1 MADLV
6 QALGIASARIYAAFG
21 SKQDLFREAVQ
32 RYEAGDGGFAD
43 RAMAQEPRVRDAL
56 ARVLRDAVTT
66 YTDDAHPLGCMVVT
80 AATNCAEEN
89 EEVAAWLAG
98 HRRLRTQSLIDRLQR
113 ALDEGE
119 LRAGTD
125 VQALGISMPRNCTAS
140 PCRPVTACRASG
152 CWLRCRP
159 PCCCWTRRWRPQAR
173 RTEQAAPP
181 RHARTRQ
188 TRRFQAP
195 CFCSSARNWITLG
208 VTMGMKADSRQRRA
222 KPPSASR
229 L

>member
-1 MADLV
+1 MAGRPREFDRDQALERAMLAFWRRGYEGTSMADLV

-56 ARVLRDAVTT
+56 ARVLRDAVAT

-89 EEVAAWLAG
+89 EAVDAWLAE
-98 HRRLRTQSLIDRLQR
+98 HRRQRTQSLIDRLQR

-125 VQALGISMPRNCTAS
+125 VQALGDFYATQLHGIS
-140 PCRPVTACRASG
+140 V
-152 CWLRCRP
+152 
-159 PCCCWTRRWRPQAR
+159 QAR
-173 RTEQAAPP
+173 D
-181 RHARTRQ
+181 
-188 TRRFQAP
+188 
-195 CFCSSARNWITLG
+195 G
-208 VTMGMKADSRQRRA
+208 VPRQRLLAAVQTALLLLDTALEPALQPAA
-222 KPPSASR
+222 KAG
-229 L
+229 

>member
-1 MADLV
+1 MLAFWRRGYEGTSMADLV

-56 ARVLRDAVTT
+56 ARVLRDAVAT

-89 EEVAAWLAG
+89 EAVAAWLAE

-125 VQALGISMPRNCTAS
+125 VQALGDFYATQLHGIS
-140 PCRPVTACRASG
+140 V
-152 CWLRCRP
+152 
-159 PCCCWTRRWRPQAR
+159 QAR
-173 RTEQAAPP
+173 D
-181 RHARTRQ
+181 
-188 TRRFQAP
+188 
-195 CFCSSARNWITLG
+195 G
-208 VTMGMKADSRQRRA
+208 VPRQRLLAAVQTALLPLDTALEPALQPAA
-222 KPPSASR
+222 KAG
-229 L
+229 

>member
-1 MADLV
+1 MLAFWRRGYEGTSMADLV

-56 ARVLRDAVTT
+56 ARVLRDAVAT

-89 EEVAAWLAG
+89 EAVAAWLAG
-98 HRRLRTQSLIDRLQR
+98 HRCQRTQSLIDRLQR

-125 VQALGISMPRNCTAS
+125 VQALGDFYATQLHGIS
-140 PCRPVTACRASG
+140 V
-152 CWLRCRP
+152 
-159 PCCCWTRRWRPQAR
+159 QAR
-173 RTEQAAPP
+173 D
-181 RHARTRQ
+181 
-188 TRRFQAP
+188 
-195 CFCSSARNWITLG
+195 G
-208 VTMGMKADSRQRRA
+208 VPRQRLLAAMETALLLLDTALEPALQPAA
-222 KPPSASR
+222 KAG
-229 L
+229 

>member
-1 MADLV
+1 MRKMAGRPREFDRDQALERAMLAFWRRGYEGTSMADLV

-56 ARVLRDAVTT
+56 ARVLRDAVAT

-89 EEVAAWLAG
+89 EAVAAWLAE
-98 HRRLRTQSLIDRLQR
+98 HRRQRTQSLIDRLQR

-125 VQALGISMPRNCTAS
+125 VQALGDFYATQLHGIS
-140 PCRPVTACRASG
+140 V
-152 CWLRCRP
+152 
-159 PCCCWTRRWRPQAR
+159 QAR
-173 RTEQAAPP
+173 D
-181 RHARTRQ
+181 
-188 TRRFQAP
+188 
-195 CFCSSARNWITLG
+195 G
-208 VTMGMKADSRQRRA
+208 VPRQRLLAAVQTALLLLDTALEPALQPAA
-222 KPPSASR
+222 KAG
-229 L
+229 

>member
-1 MADLV
+1 MRKMAGRPREFDRDQALERAMLAFWRRGYEGTSMADLV

-21 SKQDLFREAVQ
+21 SKQGLFREAVQ

-56 ARVLRDAVTT
+56 ARVLRDAVAT

-89 EEVAAWLAG
+89 EAVAAWLAE
-98 HRRLRTQSLIDRLQR
+98 HRRQRTQSLIDRLQR

-125 VQALGISMPRNCTAS
+125 VQALGDFYATQLHGIS
-140 PCRPVTACRASG
+140 V
-152 CWLRCRP
+152 
-159 PCCCWTRRWRPQAR
+159 QAR
-173 RTEQAAPP
+173 D
-181 RHARTRQ
+181 
-188 TRRFQAP
+188 
-195 CFCSSARNWITLG
+195 G
-208 VTMGMKADSRQRRA
+208 VPRQRLLAAVQTALLLLDTALEPALQPAA
-222 KPPSASR
+222 KAG
-229 L
+229 

>member
-1 MADLV
+1 MLAFWRRGYEGTSMADLV

-56 ARVLRDAVTT
+56 ARVLRDAVAT

-89 EEVAAWLAG
+89 EAVAAWLAE
-98 HRRLRTQSLIDRLQR
+98 HRRQRTQSLIDRLQR

-125 VQALGISMPRNCTAS
+125 VQALGDFYATQLHGIS
-140 PCRPVTACRASG
+140 V
-152 CWLRCRP
+152 
-159 PCCCWTRRWRPQAR
+159 QAR
-173 RTEQAAPP
+173 D
-181 RHARTRQ
+181 
-188 TRRFQAP
+188 
-195 CFCSSARNWITLG
+195 G
-208 VTMGMKADSRQRRA
+208 VPRQRLLAAVETALLLLDTALEPALQPAA
-222 KPPSASR
+222 KAG
-229 L
+229 

>member
-1 MADLV
+1 MLAFWRRGYEGTSMADLV

-56 ARVLRDAVTT
+56 ARVLRDAVAT

-89 EEVAAWLAG
+89 EAVAAWLAG
-98 HRRLRTQSLIDRLQR
+98 HRRQRTQSLIDRLQR

-125 VQALGISMPRNCTAS
+125 VQALGDFYATQLHGIS
-140 PCRPVTACRASG
+140 V
-152 CWLRCRP
+152 
-159 PCCCWTRRWRPQAR
+159 QAR
-173 RTEQAAPP
+173 D
-181 RHARTRQ
+181 
-188 TRRFQAP
+188 
-195 CFCSSARNWITLG
+195 G
-208 VTMGMKADSRQRRA
+208 VPRQRLLAAMETALLLLDTALEPALEPAA
-222 KPPSASR
+222 KAG
-229 L
+229 

>member
-1 MADLV
+1 MLAFWRRGYEGTSMADLV

-56 ARVLRDAVTT
+56 ARVLRDAVAT

-89 EEVAAWLAG
+89 EAVAAWLAG
-98 HRRLRTQSLIDRLQR
+98 HRRQRTQSLIDRLQR
-113 ALDEGE
+113 ALDDGE

-125 VQALGISMPRNCTAS
+125 VQALGDFYATQLHGIS
-140 PCRPVTACRASG
+140 V
-152 CWLRCRP
+152 
-159 PCCCWTRRWRPQAR
+159 QAR
-173 RTEQAAPP
+173 D
-181 RHARTRQ
+181 
-188 TRRFQAP
+188 
-195 CFCSSARNWITLG
+195 G
-208 VTMGMKADSRQRRA
+208 VPRQRLLAAMETALLLLDTALEPALQPAA
-222 KPPSASR
+222 KAG
-229 L
+229 

>member
-1 MADLV
+1 MLAFWRRGYEGTSMADLV

-32 RYEAGDGGFAD
+32 HYEAGDGGFAD

-56 ARVLRDAVTT
+56 ARVLRDAVAT

-89 EEVAAWLAG
+89 EAVAAWLAE
-98 HRRLRTQSLIDRLQR
+98 HRRQRTQSLIDRLQR

-125 VQALGISMPRNCTAS
+125 VQALGDFYATQLHGIS
-140 PCRPVTACRASG
+140 V
-152 CWLRCRP
+152 
-159 PCCCWTRRWRPQAR
+159 QAR
-173 RTEQAAPP
+173 DGVPRERLLAAV
-181 RHARTRQ
+181 Q
-188 TRRFQAP
+188 TALLLLDTALEPALQPA
-195 CFCSSARNWITLG
+195 A
-208 VTMGMKADSRQRRA
+208 KAD
-222 KPPSASR
+222 
-229 L
+229 

>member
-1 MADLV
+1 MLAFWRRGYEGTSMADLV

-56 ARVLRDAVTT
+56 ARVLRDAVAT

-89 EEVAAWLAG
+89 EAVAAWLAE
-98 HRRLRTQSLIDRLQR
+98 HRRQRTQSLIDRLQR

-125 VQALGISMPRNCTAS
+125 VQALGDFYATQLHGIS
-140 PCRPVTACRASG
+140 V
-152 CWLRCRP
+152 
-159 PCCCWTRRWRPQAR
+159 QAR
-173 RTEQAAPP
+173 DGVPRERLLAAV
-181 RHARTRQ
+181 Q
-188 TRRFQAP
+188 TALLLLETALEPALQPA
-195 CFCSSARNWITLG
+195 A
-208 VTMGMKADSRQRRA
+208 KAG
-222 KPPSASR
+222 
-229 L
+229 

>member
-1 MADLV
+1 MAGRPREFDRDQALERAMLAFWRRGYEGTSMADLV

-56 ARVLRDAVTT
+56 ARVLRDAVAI

-89 EEVAAWLAG
+89 EAVAAWLAE
-98 HRRLRTQSLIDRLQR
+98 HRRQRTQSLIDRLQR

-125 VQALGISMPRNCTAS
+125 VQALGDFYATQLHGIS
-140 PCRPVTACRASG
+140 V
-152 CWLRCRP
+152 
-159 PCCCWTRRWRPQAR
+159 QAR
-173 RTEQAAPP
+173 D
-181 RHARTRQ
+181 
-188 TRRFQAP
+188 
-195 CFCSSARNWITLG
+195 G
-208 VTMGMKADSRQRRA
+208 VSRQRLLAAVETALLLLDTALEPALQAAA
-222 KPPSASR
+222 KAG
-229 L
+229 

>member
-1 MADLV
+1 MLAFWRRGYEGTSMADLV

-32 RYEAGDGGFAD
+32 RYEASDGGFAD

-56 ARVLRDAVTT
+56 ARVLRDAVAT

-89 EEVAAWLAG
+89 EAVAAWLAE
-98 HRRLRTQSLIDRLQR
+98 HRRQRTQSLIDRLQR

-125 VQALGISMPRNCTAS
+125 VQALGDFYATQLHGIS
-140 PCRPVTACRASG
+140 V
-152 CWLRCRP
+152 
-159 PCCCWTRRWRPQAR
+159 QAR
-173 RTEQAAPP
+173 D
-181 RHARTRQ
+181 
-188 TRRFQAP
+188 
-195 CFCSSARNWITLG
+195 G
-208 VTMGMKADSRQRRA
+208 VSRQRLLAAVETALLLLDTALEPALQPAA
-222 KPPSASR
+222 KAG
-229 L
+229 

>member
-1 MADLV
+1 MAGRPREFDRDQALERAMLAFWRRGYEGTSMADLV

-56 ARVLRDAVTT
+56 ARVLRDAVAT

-89 EEVAAWLAG
+89 EAVAAWLAE
-98 HRRLRTQSLIDRLQR
+98 HRRQRTQSLIDRLQR

-125 VQALGISMPRNCTAS
+125 VQALGDFYATQLHGIS
-140 PCRPVTACRASG
+140 V
-152 CWLRCRP
+152 
-159 PCCCWTRRWRPQAR
+159 QAR
-173 RTEQAAPP
+173 DGVPRERLLAAV
-181 RHARTRQ
+181 Q
-188 TRRFQAP
+188 TALLLLETALEPALQPA
-195 CFCSSARNWITLG
+195 A
-208 VTMGMKADSRQRRA
+208 KAG
-222 KPPSASR
+222 
-229 L
+229 

>member
-1 MADLV
+1 MLAFWRRGYEGTSMADLV

-56 ARVLRDAVTT
+56 ARVLRDAVAT

-89 EEVAAWLAG
+89 EAVAAWLAE
-98 HRRLRTQSLIDRLQR
+98 HRRQRTQSLIDRLQR

-125 VQALGISMPRNCTAS
+125 VQALGDFYATQLHGIS
-140 PCRPVTACRASG
+140 V
-152 CWLRCRP
+152 
-159 PCCCWTRRWRPQAR
+159 QAR
-173 RTEQAAPP
+173 DGVPRERLLAAV
-181 RHARTRQ
+181 Q
-188 TRRFQAP
+188 TALLLLDTALEPALQPA
-195 CFCSSARNWITLG
+195 A
-208 VTMGMKADSRQRRA
+208 KAD
-222 KPPSASR
+222 
-229 L
+229 

>member
-1 MADLV
+1 MLAFWRRGYEGTSMADLV

-56 ARVLRDAVTT
+56 ARVLRDAVAT

-125 VQALGISMPRNCTAS
+125 VQALGDFYATQLHGIS
-140 PCRPVTACRASG
+140 V
-152 CWLRCRP
+152 
-159 PCCCWTRRWRPQAR
+159 QAR
-173 RTEQAAPP
+173 D
-181 RHARTRQ
+181 
-188 TRRFQAP
+188 
-195 CFCSSARNWITLG
+195 G
-208 VTMGMKADSRQRRA
+208 VPRQRLLAAVQTALLLLDTALEPALQPAA
-222 KPPSASR
+222 KAG
-229 L
+229 

>member
-1 MADLV
+1 MLAFWRRGYEGTSMADLV

-56 ARVLRDAVTT
+56 ARVLRDAVAT

-89 EEVAAWLAG
+89 EGVAAWLAE
-98 HRRLRTQSLIDRLQR
+98 HRRQRTQSLIDRLQR

-125 VQALGISMPRNCTAS
+125 VQALGDFYATQLHGIS
-140 PCRPVTACRASG
+140 V
-152 CWLRCRP
+152 
-159 PCCCWTRRWRPQAR
+159 QAR
-173 RTEQAAPP
+173 D
-181 RHARTRQ
+181 
-188 TRRFQAP
+188 
-195 CFCSSARNWITLG
+195 G
-208 VTMGMKADSRQRRA
+208 VPRQRLLAAVQTALLLLDTALEPALQPAA
-222 KPPSASR
+222 KAG
-229 L
+229 

>member
-1 MADLV
+1 MLAFWRRGYEGTSMADLV

-32 RYEAGDGGFAD
+32 HYEAGDGGFAD

-56 ARVLRDAVTT
+56 ARVLRDAVAT

-89 EEVAAWLAG
+89 EAVAAWLAE
-98 HRRLRTQSLIDRLQR
+98 HRRQRTQSLIDRLQR

-125 VQALGISMPRNCTAS
+125 VQALGEFYATQLHGIS
-140 PCRPVTACRASG
+140 V
-152 CWLRCRP
+152 
-159 PCCCWTRRWRPQAR
+159 QAR
-173 RTEQAAPP
+173 D
-181 RHARTRQ
+181 
-188 TRRFQAP
+188 
-195 CFCSSARNWITLG
+195 G
-208 VTMGMKADSRQRRA
+208 VPRQRLLAAVQTALLLLDTALEPALQPAA
-222 KPPSASR
+222 KAG
-229 L
+229 

>member
-1 MADLV
+1 MAGRPREFDRDQALERAMLAFWRRGYEGTSMADLV

-56 ARVLRDAVTT
+56 ARVLRDAVAT

-89 EEVAAWLAG
+89 EAVAAWLAE
-98 HRRLRTQSLIDRLQR
+98 HRRQRTQSLIDRLQR

-125 VQALGISMPRNCTAS
+125 VQALGDFYATQLHGIS
-140 PCRPVTACRASG
+140 V
-152 CWLRCRP
+152 
-159 PCCCWTRRWRPQAR
+159 QAR
-173 RTEQAAPP
+173 DDVPRQRLLAAVETALLLLDTALEPALQP
-181 RHARTRQ
+181 A
-188 TRRFQAP
+188 A
-195 CFCSSARNWITLG
+195 
-208 VTMGMKADSRQRRA
+208 KAD
-222 KPPSASR
+222 
-229 L
+229 

>member
-1 MADLV
+1 MLAFWRRGYEGTSMADLV

-56 ARVLRDAVTT
+56 ARVLRDAVAT
-66 YTDDAHPLGCMVVT
+66 YTDDTHPLGCMVVT

-89 EEVAAWLAG
+89 EAVAAWLAE
-98 HRRLRTQSLIDRLQR
+98 HRRQRTQSLIDRLQR

-125 VQALGISMPRNCTAS
+125 VQALGDFYATQLHGIS
-140 PCRPVTACRASG
+140 V
-152 CWLRCRP
+152 
-159 PCCCWTRRWRPQAR
+159 QAR
-173 RTEQAAPP
+173 D
-181 RHARTRQ
+181 
-188 TRRFQAP
+188 
-195 CFCSSARNWITLG
+195 G
-208 VTMGMKADSRQRRA
+208 VPRQRLLAAVQTALLLLDTALEPALQPAA
-222 KPPSASR
+222 KAG
-229 L
+229 

>member
-1 MADLV
+1 MAGRPREFDRDQALERAMLAFWRRGYEGTSMADLV

-56 ARVLRDAVTT
+56 ARVLRDAVAT

-89 EEVAAWLAG
+89 EAVAAWLAE
-98 HRRLRTQSLIDRLQR
+98 HRRQRTQSLIDRLQR

-125 VQALGISMPRNCTAS
+125 VQALGDFYATQLHGIS
-140 PCRPVTACRASG
+140 V
-152 CWLRCRP
+152 
-159 PCCCWTRRWRPQAR
+159 QAR
-173 RTEQAAPP
+173 D
-181 RHARTRQ
+181 
-188 TRRFQAP
+188 
-195 CFCSSARNWITLG
+195 G
-208 VTMGMKADSRQRRA
+208 VPRQRLLAAMETALLLLDTALEPALQPAA
-222 KPPSASR
+222 KAG
-229 L
+229 

>member
-1 MADLV
+1 MAGRPREFDRDQALERAMLAFWRRGYEGTSMADLV

-56 ARVLRDAVTT
+56 ARVLRDAVAT

-89 EEVAAWLAG
+89 EALAAWLAE
-98 HRRLRTQSLIDRLQR
+98 HRRQRTQSLIDRLQR

-125 VQALGISMPRNCTAS
+125 VQALGDFYATQLHGIS
-140 PCRPVTACRASG
+140 V
-152 CWLRCRP
+152 
-159 PCCCWTRRWRPQAR
+159 QAR
-173 RTEQAAPP
+173 D
-181 RHARTRQ
+181 
-188 TRRFQAP
+188 
-195 CFCSSARNWITLG
+195 G
-208 VTMGMKADSRQRRA
+208 VPRQRLLAAVETALLLLDTALEPALQPAA
-222 KPPSASR
+222 KAG
-229 L
+229 

>member
-1 MADLV
+1 MAGRPREFDRDQALERAMLAFWRRGYEGTSMADLV

-56 ARVLRDAVTT
+56 ARVLRDAVAT

-89 EEVAAWLAG
+89 EAVAAWLAG
-98 HRRLRTQSLIDRLQR
+98 HRRQRTQSLIDRLQR

-125 VQALGISMPRNCTAS
+125 VQALGDFYATQLHGIS
-140 PCRPVTACRASG
+140 V
-152 CWLRCRP
+152 
-159 PCCCWTRRWRPQAR
+159 QAR
-173 RTEQAAPP
+173 D
-181 RHARTRQ
+181 
-188 TRRFQAP
+188 
-195 CFCSSARNWITLG
+195 G
-208 VTMGMKADSRQRRA
+208 VPRQRLLAAVQTALLLLDTALEPALQPAA
-222 KPPSASR
+222 KAG
-229 L
+229 

>member
-1 MADLV
+1 MRKMAGRPREFDRDQALERAMLAFWRRGYEGTSMADLV

-56 ARVLRDAVTT
+56 ARVLRDAVAT

-89 EEVAAWLAG
+89 EAVAAWLAE
-98 HRRLRTQSLIDRLQR
+98 HRRQRTQSLIDRLQR

-125 VQALGISMPRNCTAS
+125 VQALGDFYATQLHGIS
-140 PCRPVTACRASG
+140 V
-152 CWLRCRP
+152 
-159 PCCCWTRRWRPQAR
+159 QAR
-173 RTEQAAPP
+173 DGVPRERLLAAV
-181 RHARTRQ
+181 Q
-188 TRRFQAP
+188 TALLLLDTALT
-195 CFCSSARNWITLG
+195 SAG
-208 VTMGMKADSRQRRA
+208 KAD
-222 KPPSASR
+222 
-229 L
+229 

>member
-1 MADLV
+1 MAGRPREFDRDQALERAMLAFWRRGYEGTSMADLV

-32 RYEAGDGGFAD
+32 HYEAGDGGFAD

-56 ARVLRDAVTT
+56 ARVLRDAVAT

-89 EEVAAWLAG
+89 EAVAAWLAE
-98 HRRLRTQSLIDRLQR
+98 HRRQRTQSLIDRLQR

-125 VQALGISMPRNCTAS
+125 VQALGDFYATQLHGIS
-140 PCRPVTACRASG
+140 V
-152 CWLRCRP
+152 
-159 PCCCWTRRWRPQAR
+159 QAR
-173 RTEQAAPP
+173 D
-181 RHARTRQ
+181 
-188 TRRFQAP
+188 
-195 CFCSSARNWITLG
+195 G
-208 VTMGMKADSRQRRA
+208 VPRQRLIAPVNPAWRRRHTA
-222 KPPSASR
+222 REPALQPAATAG
-229 L
+229 

>member
-1 MADLV
+1 MLAFWRRGYEGTSMADLV

-43 RAMAQEPRVRDAL
+43 RAMAQEPRMRDAL
-56 ARVLRDAVTT
+56 ARVLRDAVAT

-89 EEVAAWLAG
+89 EAVAAWLAE
-98 HRRLRTQSLIDRLQR
+98 HRRQRTQSLIDRLQR

-125 VQALGISMPRNCTAS
+125 VQALGDFYATQLHGIS
-140 PCRPVTACRASG
+140 V
-152 CWLRCRP
+152 
-159 PCCCWTRRWRPQAR
+159 QAR
-173 RTEQAAPP
+173 D
-181 RHARTRQ
+181 
-188 TRRFQAP
+188 
-195 CFCSSARNWITLG
+195 G
-208 VTMGMKADSRQRRA
+208 VPRQRLLAAVETALLLLDTALEPALQPAA
-222 KPPSASR
+222 KAG
-229 L
+229 

>member
-1 MADLV
+1 MAGRPREFDRDQALERAMLAFWRRGYEGTSMADLV

-32 RYEAGDGGFAD
+32 HYEAGDGGFAD

-56 ARVLRDAVTT
+56 ARVLRDAVAT

-89 EEVAAWLAG
+89 EAVAAWLAE

-125 VQALGISMPRNCTAS
+125 VQALGDFYATQLHGIS
-140 PCRPVTACRASG
+140 V
-152 CWLRCRP
+152 
-159 PCCCWTRRWRPQAR
+159 QAR
-173 RTEQAAPP
+173 D
-181 RHARTRQ
+181 
-188 TRRFQAP
+188 
-195 CFCSSARNWITLG
+195 G
-208 VTMGMKADSRQRRA
+208 VPRQRLLAAVQTALLLLDTALEPALQPAA
-222 KPPSASR
+222 KAG
-229 L
+229 

>member
-1 MADLV
+1 MLAFWRRGYEGTSMADLV

-56 ARVLRDAVTT
+56 ARVLRDAVAT

-89 EEVAAWLAG
+89 EAVAAWLAG

-125 VQALGISMPRNCTAS
+125 VQALGDFYATQLHGIS
-140 PCRPVTACRASG
+140 V
-152 CWLRCRP
+152 
-159 PCCCWTRRWRPQAR
+159 QAR
-173 RTEQAAPP
+173 D
-181 RHARTRQ
+181 
-188 TRRFQAP
+188 
-195 CFCSSARNWITLG
+195 G
-208 VTMGMKADSRQRRA
+208 VPRQRLLAAVQTALLLLDTALEPALQPAA
-222 KPPSASR
+222 KAG
-229 L
+229 

>member
-1 MADLV
+1 MLAFWRRGYEGTSMADLV

-32 RYEAGDGGFAD
+32 HYEAGDGGFAD

-56 ARVLRDAVTT
+56 ARVLRDAVAT
-66 YTDDAHPLGCMVVT
+66 YTDNAHPLGCMVVT

-89 EEVAAWLAG
+89 EAVAAWLAE

-125 VQALGISMPRNCTAS
+125 VQALGDFYATQLHGIS
-140 PCRPVTACRASG
+140 V
-152 CWLRCRP
+152 
-159 PCCCWTRRWRPQAR
+159 QAR
-173 RTEQAAPP
+173 D
-181 RHARTRQ
+181 
-188 TRRFQAP
+188 
-195 CFCSSARNWITLG
+195 G
-208 VTMGMKADSRQRRA
+208 VPRQRLLAAVQTALLLLDTALEPALQPAA
-222 KPPSASR
+222 KAG
-229 L
+229 

>member
-1 MADLV
+1 MLAFWRRGYEGTSMADLV

-56 ARVLRDAVTT
+56 ARVLRDAVAT

-89 EEVAAWLAG
+89 EAVAAWLAE
-98 HRRLRTQSLIDRLQR
+98 HRRQRTQSLIDRLQR

-125 VQALGISMPRNCTAS
+125 VQALGDFYATQLHGIS
-140 PCRPVTACRASG
+140 V
-152 CWLRCRP
+152 
-159 PCCCWTRRWRPQAR
+159 QAR
-173 RTEQAAPP
+173 D
-181 RHARTRQ
+181 
-188 TRRFQAP
+188 
-195 CFCSSARNWITLG
+195 G
-208 VTMGMKADSRQRRA
+208 VPRQRLLA
-222 KPPSASR
+222 AVETALLLLDTALEPALQPAGKAG
-229 L
+229 

>member
-1 MADLV
+1 MLAFWRRGYEGTSMADLV

-56 ARVLRDAVTT
+56 ARVLRDAVAT
-66 YTDDAHPLGCMVVT
+66 YTDVAHPLGCMVVT

-89 EEVAAWLAG
+89 EAVAAWLAE
-98 HRRLRTQSLIDRLQR
+98 HRRQRTQSLIDRLQR

-125 VQALGISMPRNCTAS
+125 VQALGDFYATQLHGIS
-140 PCRPVTACRASG
+140 V
-152 CWLRCRP
+152 
-159 PCCCWTRRWRPQAR
+159 QAR
-173 RTEQAAPP
+173 D
-181 RHARTRQ
+181 
-188 TRRFQAP
+188 
-195 CFCSSARNWITLG
+195 G
-208 VTMGMKADSRQRRA
+208 VPRQRLLAAVETALLLLDTALEPALQPAA
-222 KPPSASR
+222 KAG
-229 L
+229 